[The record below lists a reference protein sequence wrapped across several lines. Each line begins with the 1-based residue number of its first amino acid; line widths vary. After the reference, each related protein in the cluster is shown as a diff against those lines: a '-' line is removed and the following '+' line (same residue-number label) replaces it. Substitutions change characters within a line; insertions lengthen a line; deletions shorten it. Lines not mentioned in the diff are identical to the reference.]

1 MAVTVRLA
9 YALTLAVVCGGLYIT
24 VLSSTSRNDGGGGF
38 GLAGFCNQIS
48 AKQNSAKQK
57 SATAVRKQRVVHF
70 PVTLR
75 IDWCTKG

>member
-48 AKQNSAKQK
+48 AKQK